1 MIVRRVTAAV
11 VRGTRSLPDALIE
24 YRESLFN

>member
-11 VRGTRSLPDALIE
+11 VRGMRPLPDALIE